1 MNLSEDEQDDDNIF
15 DQLKS
20 IKPFTVDQLYL
31 LHPDVGCPSTN
42 LASYCDSD
50 STTGHANHDQTLY
63 QNLVDYEQ
71 LKHKLNN
78 LVSEVKHLNRKMFN
92 YVENV
97 WVFTDKEPR
106 KIGMCLQGKI
116 AETTLK
122 YRQAFLDEKQL
133 NTLSISF
140 DELSEMIGKDYIY
153 YSFESQM
160 KLHKIETQ
168 LSISYQTSDEAERAI
183 KLKSA
188 ISTLIDFMKHLGDSR
203 SDFLLQCRKWL
214 RSLIRKFLD
223 QDTTENYQFI
233 ISQLSKGPAGTADW
247 SADLIACKH
256 FDQIEFDST
265 PQYITHCSALLSEL
279 FNNLRVQLKKL
290 VASNSDNL
298 DPSAGNDFS
307 DQNWSLIDPR
317 FSCSEELRLVSGN
330 SLTESDVTKFCLKIP
345 VAQIFRSYVQKC
357 LEFNE
362 FRQETDKNYE
372 YIMLKLL
379 TIGTIVIKTYQ
390 IGLETF
396 NSIQYG
402 NLIEYLSSQIR
413 TIVIVL
419 SDQWT
424 EFKRRL
430 KGVDDALMMRLQV
443 EYDNFILRSI
453 LIILE
458 LRHSGIWRH
467 LSRMEQGDSDLN
479 EGQNSWSTDSIRP
492 AFAKLLQVT
501 GIKSN
506 LALPDQANTDEASQS
521 KVAPSSPHRVSSSL
535 TYQFSTEWFKEVS
548 EPMLWHILW
557 QFYHNAF
564 VSSCDYHSD
573 NYWLE
578 KFKEKSV
585 VYLFVNKIRDS
596 SPGECSYLLNSITSM
611 LLSRTRKDSKLV
623 NFVALEI
630 CNLAFKHDQ
639 TIKDKITNKGVQAL
653 IRSAEKF
660 PHLISLFISYM
671 SNEGLSDDIVD
682 LIKECSLSGWLCNE
696 EELDILASWLI
707 EHPLSSARNKVA
719 RLLISK
725 LLLNSPEFRT
735 VTSSQEEG
743 DNQVQLQNKNKK
755 SFAHCFVD
763 LKTRRRLA
771 LLLYEASVRHLPENN
786 DFGPQSL
793 GTFVEVAFGDLFC
806 ELNPTSHNNLL
817 ELAIDINYQKLYV
830 WIWRLLFTFR
840 MHILNQPE
848 TDWNDV
854 QSRSGTSRSIKNTVL
869 LNDLFHP
876 VPSIQDSECLSISEG
891 LKKYLPIASFIY
903 LLMTDVTWQADTLD
917 VCLTHLNMMAN
928 SGHLTP
934 SLMAMKFLT
943 ICHINK
949 LTDTVAKDKRCLE
962 YFNTIITGNFDAN
975 RLASLIV
982 SQLQRLKQYRQLQL
996 SQFYINIL
1004 LEVAAIL
1011 IKQNSSSW
1019 FSGNEYSLEK
1029 VACLLDYLVK
1039 FNFTTQRPEIIRKFY
1054 DSSYSIQDCKAT
1066 GSWFGSNLFTSN
1078 SQNSLAT
1085 RRDFLTILHILTQK
1099 FKKFFWLRWIT
1110 TECDTLRLEKIWENI
1125 VAHLNAN
1132 ESASLDSAIKKIC
1145 PQINASILKT
1155 TLPIYSWLKLIFDI
1169 VEADV
1174 NHPLCPL
1181 IWYNFFL
1188 NYFANWL
1195 NGVSVGLK
1203 LVPQETLSKLQTRLD
1218 SLFNYH
1224 LYKHRN
1230 WSSTG
1235 TKQQNSLA
1243 KLYRAYRRWL
1253 QDTSLQD
1260 AYLDIDRLG
1269 EEYLV
1274 HLLKAVMESTEGACF
1289 QYIDVQSI
1297 ETQNKNLTQVWST
1310 ATKLTG
1316 NKSIKEMMFV
1326 DSKIDN
1332 SCIEIVTSVDD
1343 EASDAVSL
1351 ILKTNQT
1358 PSACNNSDDELKVFS
1373 IEKIDVDKLDSV
1385 DDMMDQIKRSFDI
1398 VFKESSIFGSNISEL
1413 DRTKGQIVDLIQQL
1427 YVNVK
1432 REHVQVV
1439 PCADGIACVGP
1450 AKIKFEVEEAK
1461 IDDRKSECIQDRQ
1474 RQCEELV
1481 GDLLQ
1486 MPTRRTVHSTIL
1498 IEDYVKHLIK
1508 RNDLAKQLIE
1518 SLLRWISEPKTYH
1531 LLNGSYHAA
1540 NHLLRQV
1547 LEILSNTAEVD
1558 TYNSAL
1564 IDVCFEHPGSVQIFS
1579 PHLSPSA
1586 CSTSCFL
1593 ELYKKISSRHAIL
1606 GPMSMFVLLSKF
1618 DVNNWL
1624 KSTHNDKQLHH
1635 EIIKTTCSGLKS
1647 MGKQPDESFILTFD
1661 LYRRHIQVELAS
1673 PDRRLPIEITLV
1685 FEQFLISMDEQLLA
1699 PSLWSDFMTVI
1710 GLEKHLSPHDG
1721 RSLSTQT
1728 DSNSSSI
1735 SDTIINS
1742 IIPRIDESLAKQEIE
1757 EITRLAECQKVL
1769 DYHSLNNL
1777 IQVTC
1782 RFINDKFHTT
1792 DINLLELYQDYLKE
1806 FSIVLTSVTFM
1817 WLKSVGENYP
1827 DNHELTW
1834 KQFMELWFNLVFFS
1848 KNCLREVD
1856 KNSYIRIANHF
1867 VASIRF
1873 MICRI
1878 PDNSQQ
1884 ILQSVL
1890 STLADYVKCTKEVV
1904 VYLELSILQGCLK
1917 ELPWSSFI
1925 MLPADFDDLASLS
1938 EQENYNVSD
1947 FVSHVLQKAMI
1958 KESLTKIYESDNA
1971 SILPHVVERLATT
1984 IVLQSAHLKG
1994 FRLNG
1999 GFFTLI
2005 PVSRIPKIA
2014 SLILPRMEFA
2024 NLEQSQTNKLLVNLL
2039 RYMCIRLDVGQEP
2052 TLTESSHHHITD
2064 SFDRS
2069 VIYAQF
2075 VSSYLVNLIKDHPPV
2090 VKYKENYLD
2099 AVMDNSLQ
2107 DLKILSSPD
2116 VDITKK
2122 TAIYVNLLECC
2133 SNTAIDGKSRLMLA
2147 KCLIKSALLRDRPIV
2162 VMEVF
2167 HSIGQIMSDGK
2178 VLVHTIEKMINLYL
2192 NMNGHYEKVWKSF
2205 CLKALSS
2212 EAYLGA
2218 CIEESAP
2225 LALLIFFESATRNS
2239 ENNNNPQQ
2247 VLQTWTCFFNWI
2259 SQLSVVTYVTYN
2271 SVELK
2276 SNDIKLAIAWLR
2288 LLDMLESNLLDIIHE
2303 DIIGG
2308 SGGGAGAIT
2317 DDTITL
2323 SVEPAIPANE
2333 DGSNSGSSS
2342 SSSDKGSIKQTNSRA
2357 TSVSGDPISESHKA
2371 LIGFIRQLISRY
2383 DSFNSGGLWS
2393 YIWSTRSEEASRI
2406 SLIALAVACFLADRA
2421 LICLTNSK
2429 RVNETSD
2436 LLPSSSP
2443 AAAAAA
2449 SRQQQPAASP
2459 SAASVSSQD
2468 HQTSLVSAHLTAFRN
2483 EISKLVKTSLSK
2495 LEGARKSKYY
2505 LESAQFIE
2513 ALIESVKR
2521 NDKVQYT
2528 EGVQLI
2534 ATFVKSAYS
2543 SEPNSDE
2550 FTYISKILPTLN

>member
-1 MNLSEDEQDDDNIF
+1 MSHSEDEQDDDNIF

-42 LASYCDSD
+42 PADHSDVD
-50 STTGHANHDQTLY
+50 STSGCAYHDQTLY
-63 QNLVDYEQ
+63 QNLVEYEQ

-78 LVSEVKHLNRKMFN
+78 LASEVKHLNRKMFH
-92 YVENV
+92 YVEKV
-97 WVFTDKEPR
+97 WIFVEKEPR
-106 KIGMCLQGKI
+106 KIGMCQQGKI
-116 AETTLK
+116 AESTFK
-122 YRQAFLDEKQL
+122 YKQAFIDEKQL
-133 NTLSISF
+133 NILNISF
-140 DELSEMIGKDYIY
+140 DELSETISKDYIY

-160 KLHKIETQ
+160 KLYKIETQ
-168 LSISYQTSDEAERAI
+168 LSISYQFPDEAERRT
-183 KLKSA
+183 KLKSVIA
-188 ISTLIDFMKHLGDSR
+188 TLIDFMKHLGDSR

-214 RSLIRKFLD
+214 RSLIKRFLE
-223 QDTTENYQFI
+223 QETTDDYRFI
-233 ISQLSKGPAGTADW
+233 ISQLSRGPAGTADW

-256 FDQIEFDST
+256 FDQIEFEST

-279 FNNLRVQLKKL
+279 FNNLKIQLKK
-290 VASNSDNL
+290 VIAPNSDNL
-298 DPSAGNDFS
+298 DPASGNEYT

-317 FSCSEELRLVSGN
+317 FSCSEELRLISGN
-330 SLTESDVTKFCLKIP
+330 TLSESDVTKLCLKIP
-345 VAQIFRSYVQKC
+345 VAQIFRAYVKKC

-372 YIMLKLL
+372 FIMLKLL

-402 NLIEYLSSQIR
+402 SLIEYLSSQIR
-413 TIVIVL
+413 TTVIVL

-430 KGVDDALMMRLQV
+430 KGVDNALLMRLQV

-467 LSRMEQGDSDLN
+467 LSRIEQDCSDSN
-479 EGQNSWSTDSIRP
+479 EEINSWSTDSIRP

-506 LALPDQANTDEASQS
+506 SAPVIQANQVEDLHHKNS
-521 KVAPSSPHRVSSSL
+521 PSSRRASSSL

-585 VYLFVNKIRDS
+585 IYLFVNKIRDS
-596 SPGECSYLLNSITSM
+596 PPGECSYLLNSITSM
-611 LLSRTRKDSKLV
+611 LLSRTRRDSKLV
-623 NFVALEI
+623 NFIALEI
-630 CNLAFKHDQ
+630 CNLSFKHDQ
-639 TIKDKITNKGVQAL
+639 TIKSKITNKGVQAL
-653 IRSAEKF
+653 IRSANKF
-660 PHLISLFISYM
+660 PHLISLFLNYM
-671 SNEGLSDDIVD
+671 SKEDLSDDIVE
-682 LIKECSLSGWLCNE
+682 LIKGCSLSGWQSNE
-696 EELDILASWLI
+696 DELDTLADWLI

-719 RLLISK
+719 RLVISK
-725 LLLNSPEFRT
+725 QLLNSPEFRP
-735 VTSSQEEG
+735 SKSDQEDG
-743 DNQVQLQNKNKK
+743 DNQAQQQSKSKK
-755 SFAHCFVD
+755 SSSQCFVD

-771 LLLYEASVRHLPENN
+771 LLLYEASMRHLPENN

-806 ELNPTSHNNLL
+806 ELNPSSNSNLL
-817 ELAIDINYQKLYV
+817 ELAVDSSYQKLYV

-840 MHILNQPE
+840 LHILNQPK

-854 QSRSGTSRSIKNTVL
+854 TCRSGTSRSIMNTVL
-869 LNDLFHP
+869 PYDSFHP
-876 VPSIQDSECLSISEG
+876 APSIQDSECFSLSEG
-891 LKKYLPIASFIY
+891 LKKNSPIASFIY
-903 LLMTDVTWQADTLD
+903 LLMTDVTWQKDTLD
-917 VCLTHLNMMAN
+917 VCLNQLNMMAN

-934 SLMAMKFLT
+934 SLMAMKYLT
-943 ICHINK
+943 ICHI
-949 LTDTVAKDKRCLE
+949 DDYETVAKDKKCLE
-962 YFNTIITGNFDAN
+962 YFTTIITSSIDAQ

-982 SQLQRLKQYRQLQL
+982 SQLQCLKQYRQLQL
-996 SQFYINIL
+996 SQFYINVL
-1004 LEVAAIL
+1004 LEVASIL
-1011 IKQNSSSW
+1011 VKQHSSSW
-1019 FSGNEYSLEK
+1019 FSGNEHSLEK
-1029 VACLLDYLVK
+1029 VASLLDYIVK
-1039 FNFTTQRPEIIRKFY
+1039 FNFTTQRLEIIRKFY
-1054 DSSYSIQDCKAT
+1054 DSSYSIQDCKT
-1066 GSWFGSNLFTSN
+1066 TLSWFGSMFTSN
-1078 SQNSLAT
+1078 SQNALST
-1085 RRDFLTILHILTQK
+1085 RREFLTILHILTQK
-1099 FKKFFWLRWIT
+1099 FKKLFWLRWIT
-1110 TECDTLRLEKIWENI
+1110 TECDTLRLEKIWEDI
-1125 VAHLNAN
+1125 VAYLNTN
-1132 ESASLDSAIKKIC
+1132 EGADLDSAIKKIC
-1145 PQINASILKT
+1145 PQINPSILKT
-1155 TLPIYSWLKLIFDI
+1155 TLPIYSWLKQIFDI
-1169 VEADV
+1169 VEADL

-1188 NYFANWL
+1188 SYFANSL
-1195 NGVSVGLK
+1195 NGFAVGLR
-1203 LVPQETLSKLQTRLD
+1203 LVPQETLGRLQARLD

-1230 WSSTG
+1230 WSSTS

-1260 AYLDIDRLG
+1260 AYVDIDRVG
-1269 EEYLV
+1269 EDYLS
-1274 HLLKAVMESTEGACF
+1274 HLLKAVLESTEGGCF
-1289 QYIDVQSI
+1289 QYIDIQSI
-1297 ETQNKNLTQVWST
+1297 ETQNRNLIQVWST
-1310 ATKLTG
+1310 ATKLTSC
-1316 NKSIKEMMFV
+1316 NFIKDVRFV
-1326 DSKIDN
+1326 DSTFDKSIDV
-1332 SCIEIVTSVDD
+1332 VTSVDD

-1351 ILKTNQT
+1351 IFKPNQT
-1358 PSACNNSDDELKVFS
+1358 SSEFDKSDDELRGPI
-1373 IEKIDVDKLDSV
+1373 IEEIKQDGELSV
-1385 DDMMDQIKRSFDI
+1385 DEMIGQVKRSFEV
-1398 VFKESSIFGSNISEL
+1398 VFKESSMFGSNISEI
-1413 DRTKGQIVDLIQQL
+1413 DRMKDQIVDLIQQL
-1427 YVNVK
+1427 YVNKK
-1432 REHVQVV
+1432 RVHVHVV
-1439 PCADGIACVGP
+1439 ACADGLECQGP
-1450 AKIKFEVEEAK
+1450 AKIKFEVEEAT
-1461 IDDRKSECIQDRQ
+1461 IDERKSECIQDRQ

-1498 IEDYVKHLIK
+1498 IEDYVRHLIK
-1508 RNDLAKQLIE
+1508 NTDQAKQVIE
-1518 SLLRWISEPKTYH
+1518 TLLRWISEPKTYDQ
-1531 LLNGSYHAA
+1531 LNGSYHAA

-1547 LEILSNTAEVD
+1547 LEILSNTNEVD
-1558 TYNSAL
+1558 TYNRIL

-1586 CSTSCFL
+1586 CSTACFL
-1593 ELYKKISSRHAIL
+1593 DLYKKISARQATL

-1618 DVNNWL
+1618 DVNSWL
-1624 KSTHNDKQLHH
+1624 KSINNNKEMHH
-1635 EIIKTTCSGLKS
+1635 ELIKTTCSGLKN
-1647 MGKQPDESFILTFD
+1647 MGKQPDESFVLTFD
-1661 LYRRHIQVELAS
+1661 LYRRHIHVELAS
-1673 PDRRLPIEITLV
+1673 PDRRQPQEITLV
-1685 FEQFLISMDEQLLA
+1685 LEQFLLYMDEQSLA
-1699 PSLWSDFMTVI
+1699 PSLWSDLMAI
-1710 GLEKHLSPHDG
+1710 LGWEKHLSPHDG
-1721 RSLSTQT
+1721 RSLSTRT
-1728 DSNSSSI
+1728 GSSSSSI
-1735 SDTIINS
+1735 SENLINS
-1742 IIPRIDESLAKQEIE
+1742 IMPKLDESLAKQEIE

-1777 IQVTC
+1777 VLLLSK
-1782 RFINDKFHTT
+1782 FINEKYEKT

-1806 FSIVLTSVTFM
+1806 FSIVMTSVTFM

-1834 KQFMELWFNLVFFS
+1834 KQFMDLWFNLVFFS

-1856 KNSYIRIANHF
+1856 KNSFIRIANHY
-1867 VASIRF
+1867 VAAIRF
-1873 MICRI
+1873 MISRM
-1878 PDNSQQ
+1878 PDNGQQ
-1884 ILQSVL
+1884 ILRSVL
-1890 STLADYVKCTKEVV
+1890 SSLADYVKRTKEVV

-1917 ELPWSSFI
+1917 DLPWSSLT
-1925 MLPADFDDLASLS
+1925 MQPADFENLAALS
-1938 EQENYNVSD
+1938 EQDNYNVSD
-1947 FVSHVLQKAMI
+1947 FVSHILHKAMI
-1958 KESLTKIYESDNA
+1958 RESLTKIYESENA

-1994 FRLNG
+1994 FRLHG
-1999 GFFTLI
+1999 GYFTLI

-2039 RYMCIRLDVGQEP
+2039 RYMCIRLDVGPDPKP
-2052 TLTESSHHHITD
+2052 TEFHHVTD

-2090 VKYKENYLD
+2090 VKYKENYLE

-2116 VDITKK
+2116 VDISKK

-2133 SNTAIDGKSRLMLA
+2133 SSTAIDGKSRLLLA
-2147 KCLIKSALLRDRPIV
+2147 KCLIRSSLLKDRPIV
-2162 VMEVF
+2162 VMEIF
-2167 HSIGQIMSDGK
+2167 HSIGQIISDGK

-2212 EAYLGA
+2212 ESYLSA

-2225 LALLIFFESATRNS
+2225 LALLIFFESSTQNSRNQH
-2239 ENNNNPQQ
+2239 NQQQ
-2247 VLQTWTCFFNWI
+2247 VLENWTSFFNWI
-2259 SQLSVVTYVTYN
+2259 SQLSVVTYVTYD

-2288 LLDMLESNLLDIIHE
+2288 LLDMLEPNLLDIIQQDGVFTDE
-2303 DIIGG
+2303 AITKEPSISDDTGSDKDSQRQQTDARRG
-2308 SGGGAGAIT
+2308 SGTSSSIT
-2317 DDTITL
+2317 
-2323 SVEPAIPANE
+2323 PANE
-2333 DGSNSGSSS
+2333 
-2342 SSSDKGSIKQTNSRA
+2342 A
-2357 TSVSGDPISESHKA
+2357 HAA
-2371 LIGFIRQLISRY
+2371 LIGFIKQLIFKY

-2393 YIWSTRSEEASRI
+2393 YIWSTKSNEASRI
-2406 SLIALAVACFLADRA
+2406 SLIALAVACFLADRT
-2421 LICLTNSK
+2421 LTCLTSSK
-2429 RVNETSD
+2429 RTNETE
-2436 LLPSSSP
+2436 LPATSTS
-2443 AAAAAA
+2443 A
-2449 SRQQQPAASP
+2449 SGSNQNQPDIP
-2459 SAASVSSQD
+2459 
-2468 HQTSLVSAHLTAFRN
+2468 LTAFRN
-2483 EISKLVKTSLSK
+2483 EILKLVKASLSK
-2495 LEGARKSKYY
+2495 LEAARKSKYY
-2505 LESAQFIE
+2505 MESAQFIE

-2550 FTYISKILPTLN
+2550 YAYISKIIPALN